1 MDRKGNSTLYSW
13 LTKKYQLIIRNEADF
28 SEKTTISYNYGEAFM
43 FLFFVFTISAV
54 SGYFTINYV
63 DSLFSRKD
71 DTKKLGK
78 DLVEMS
84 HEIDELNKLIRMYQ
98 ANDEEIR
105 KLMKVMPVEKTDS
118 VKYLR

>member
-1 MDRKGNSTLYSW
+1 
-13 LTKKYQLIIRNEADF
+13 
-28 SEKTTISYNYGEAFM
+28 M

-54 SGYFTINYV
+54 SGYFTINYIG
-63 DSLFSRKD
+63 SLFSNKD

-84 HEIDELNKLIRMYQ
+84 HEIDELNRLIKMYQ

-105 KLMKVMPVEKTDS
+105 KLMKVMPAEKVDT
-118 VKYLR
+118 VQ

>member
-1 MDRKGNSTLYSW
+1 
-13 LTKKYQLIIRNEADF
+13 
-28 SEKTTISYNYGEAFM
+28 M

>member
-1 MDRKGNSTLYSW
+1 MERKGNSTLYSW

-28 SEKTTISYNYGEAFM
+28 SEKTTISYNDGKAFM